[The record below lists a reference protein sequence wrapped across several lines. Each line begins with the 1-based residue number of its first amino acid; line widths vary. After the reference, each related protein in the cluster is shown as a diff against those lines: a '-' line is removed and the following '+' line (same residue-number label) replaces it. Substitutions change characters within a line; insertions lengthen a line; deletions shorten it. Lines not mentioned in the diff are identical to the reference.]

1 MTHCLQIFLISLF
14 QYQFL
19 HIKKK
24 KNQKTK
30 KPKKQ
35 HPVLAAIFSPEVG
48 NPQKQISQSGYQ

>member
-1 MTHCLQIFLISLF
+1 MTHCLQLFIISLF
-14 QYQFL
+14 QYLFL

-24 KNQKTK
+24 KKNQ
-30 KPKKQ
+30 KQ